1 MYGTEDLDRLPD
13 VLQKVVG
20 TTSDNNITA
29 FFGIE
34 CPLSNFYP
42 SRFTVDGQVFSSNE
56 QHYYYSKASHAKD
69 YKAQV
74 EIMANDD
81 PVQIKRIGKRIR
93 GG

>member
-1 MYGTEDLDRLPD
+1 M
-13 VLQKVVG
+13 
-20 TTSDNNITA
+20 
-29 FFGIE
+29 
-34 CPLSNFYP
+34 
-42 SRFTVDGQVFSSNE
+42 FSSNE

-93 GG
+93 VDNALYMEREQ